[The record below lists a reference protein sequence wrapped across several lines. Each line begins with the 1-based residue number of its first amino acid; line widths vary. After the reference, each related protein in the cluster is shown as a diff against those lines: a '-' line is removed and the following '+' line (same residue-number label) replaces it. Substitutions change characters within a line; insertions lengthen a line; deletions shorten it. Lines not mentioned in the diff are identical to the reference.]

1 MQNNN
6 RLSNIELLRLVSMFL
21 VMFFH
26 VTDAISQKNNI
37 AENSIDDIMLATFSS
52 LSIICVDIFIL
63 ISGYFGIT
71 FKMKGVIK
79 LFFQIFFL
87 SLLIYGILCIIG
99 YATFNIKDIWHCT
112 FGIFSM
118 YWFVW
123 AYILLYIFAPI
134 LNIFVENSTKKEMS
148 TFLMSYYIF
157 ALYVYCTLKVD
168 IVFYK
173 GFHTLAFIGLYLLG
187 RYIKIYTP
195 KWSTY
200 SWKKDIGIYFISA
213 FTSFLLIVVMKNVS
227 NSPELI
233 SQKCG
238 NYISPTTLVSSVFFF
253 LAFTKFNLKS
263 KFINYCASS
272 AFAVYILHQQFDAK
286 AIFYNS
292 IGLFY
297 SYQYLHL

>member
-112 FGIFSM
+112 FGIFS
-118 YWFVW
+118 
-123 AYILLYIFAPI
+123 
-134 LNIFVENSTKKEMS
+134 
-148 TFLMSYYIF
+148 
-157 ALYVYCTLKVD
+157 
-168 IVFYK
+168 IV
-173 GFHTLAFIGLYLLG
+173 LVCL
-187 RYIKIYTP
+187 
-195 KWSTY
+195 
-200 SWKKDIGIYFISA
+200 GIYS
-213 FTSFLLIVVMKNVS
+213 L
-227 NSPELI
+227 
-233 SQKCG
+233 
-238 NYISPTTLVSSVFFF
+238 
-253 LAFTKFNLKS
+253 
-263 KFINYCASS
+263 
-272 AFAVYILHQQFDAK
+272 VYICSNFEY
-286 AIFYNS
+286 FC
-292 IGLFY
+292 
-297 SYQYLHL
+297 

>member
-99 YATFNIKDIWHCT
+99 YATFNIKPQFRSIILCDL
-112 FGIFSM
+112 
-118 YWFVW
+118 
-123 AYILLYIFAPI
+123 LLYIDVTFWFLSIDLGFFWGSCIGIKSPTQTQWGDMI
-134 LNIFVENSTKKEMS
+134 STKK
-148 TFLMSYYIF
+148 
-157 ALYVYCTLKVD
+157 YCLFNEDLRV
-168 IVFYK
+168 VC
-173 GFHTLAFIGLYLLG
+173 FIC
-187 RYIKIYTP
+187 I
-195 KWSTY
+195 
-200 SWKKDIGIYFISA
+200 
-213 FTSFLLIVVMKNVS
+213 
-227 NSPELI
+227 
-233 SQKCG
+233 
-238 NYISPTTLVSSVFFF
+238 
-253 LAFTKFNLKS
+253 
-263 KFINYCASS
+263 
-272 AFAVYILHQQFDAK
+272 
-286 AIFYNS
+286 
-292 IGLFY
+292 
-297 SYQYLHL
+297 